1 MTFTLFFGKINSEFQ
16 ENCNTFIK
24 IADNQTWLSTF
35 FLFLPV
41 CSKNSVFIYFNGI
54 L

>member
-24 IADNQTWLSTF
+24 TADNQTWLSTF

-41 CSKNSVFIYFNGI
+41 YSKNSVFI
-54 L
+54 